1 MPTGNVPT
9 TSERSTILVP
19 TKVRLIAEVWG
30 YIVNILENI
39 DHVYNGR
46 YHTVQ
51 QLVLMY
57 HTTSFLLLETVST
70 HSLFSVVLNN
80 TVSQYVAE
88 SFDAHTHTIFLNV
101 YALKQQPRHE
111 AGQLSTQ
118 FVCLLGRFKQDL
130 AWSHHTSW
138 NYRYRIQIS
147 IMIYTGGSERSLWE
161 HVGLLNNNK
170 QKLSGITDS
179 QSGIEYMFVISTVLV
194 DGFER
199 KVQWK
204 FNGMAWYNTINIT
217 HLDYSHEYHC
227 VILLRTT

>member
-1 MPTGNVPT
+1 MEVV
-9 TSERSTILVP
+9 STILVP

-39 DHVYNGR
+39 DHVYNGW

-88 SFDAHTHTIFLNV
+88 SFDAHTHTIFLVV
-101 YALKQQPRHE
+101 YALKQQSRHE
-111 AGQLSTQ
+111 AGQLSKQ

-130 AWSHHTSW
+130 AWGHHTSW
-138 NYRYRIQIS
+138 NLQVQSTDIPYDLHWRLWKVFVRICWPFL
-147 IMIYTGGSERSLWE
+147 IMI
-161 HVGLLNNNK
+161 NK
-170 QKLSGITDS
+170 N
-179 QSGIEYMFVISTVLV
+179 Y
-194 DGFER
+194 
-199 KVQWK
+199 
-204 FNGMAWYNTINIT
+204 
-217 HLDYSHEYHC
+217 
-227 VILLRTT
+227 